1 MAQKGPITTMYVYV
15 RMVLHR
21 YDKYSVHVTGPAA
34 DLEKR
39 PNGPTVNVPD
49 LRTHPRRNKW
59 NLECLESE
67 WLMLQNEACR

>member
-1 MAQKGPITTMYVYV
+1 V
-15 RMVLHR
+15 H
-21 YDKYSVHVTGPAA
+21 KYSVHVTGPAA

-67 WLMLQNEACR
+67 WLMLQDEACR